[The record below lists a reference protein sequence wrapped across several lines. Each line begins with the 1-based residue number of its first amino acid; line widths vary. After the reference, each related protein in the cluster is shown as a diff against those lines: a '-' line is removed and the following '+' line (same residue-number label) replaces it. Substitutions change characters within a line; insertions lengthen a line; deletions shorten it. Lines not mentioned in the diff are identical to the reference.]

1 MEANWN
7 DWIGRRETR
16 TDRVTATPIA
26 ALAATLDRDDAPP
39 ADGEALPPLWHWL
52 YFLPL
57 YRQSDVGPDGH
68 ARRGG
73 YLLRRQRPEARL
85 AAFTFRAVS
94 ALFDSAPFSV
104 RGRAVDETSVR
115 LWAANAAGG
124 LAMDATA
131 TLA

>member
-1 MEANWN
+1 M
-7 DWIGRRETR
+7 R

-39 ADGEALPPLWHWL
+39 ADGDPLPPLWHWL
-52 YFLPL
+52 CFLPL

-73 YLLRRQRPEARL
+73 FLH
-85 AAFTFRAVS
+85 
-94 ALFDSAPFSV
+94 
-104 RGRAVDETSVR
+104 GRAVDETSVR
-115 LWAANAAGG
+115 LWAANATGG
-124 LAMDATA
+124 WTA